1 MITPAVRTGLAIASA
16 LIAVTATPGCGG
28 NDKQS
33 SGGKN
38 DPIIIG
44 AAIAKSGTMSTFDTP
59 MLGGLRVAIKKV
71 NADGGIDGRPVKL
84 VTADHKSNLEQ
95 VQQSALDVMEKG
107 ADVVIT
113 THDFDFGSP
122 AARVANAKGLLALGG
137 AGGMSYGRQGIGPLT
152 FNLYPGNVTEGGVMA
167 QFASDQGYKQPFLFQ
182 DLSIQYTKE
191 VCDFFGKAFDELGAG
206 SPAGTA
212 KFQNDDT
219 SFASQINKLRS
230 SNADSIV
237 LCSYPPGGAAII
249 RQLRAAGIDLPIVAS
264 GGGMDGT
271 SWLKAVPGLTGYY
284 DSVAGSL
291 TGDDPRPEVNSM
303 FKDIERESGKQ
314 PQLAAQ
320 ALTGYSAVEMVK
332 RAVESSGGKT
342 DGKTLAK
349 KIESFK
355 GEKFLLGPVTYNA
368 ECHIPVGTPMHIRQV
383 KAGKSSY
390 LKEVTPSKVPA
401 SPC

>member
-1 MITPAVRTGLAIASA
+1 MTIPARRALVLASA
-16 LIAVTATPGCGG
+16 LITAVALQGCGG
-28 NDKQS
+28 DEGQS
-33 SGGKN
+33 GTGGQD
-38 DPIIIG
+38 DPIVIG

-59 MLGGLRVAIKKV
+59 MLGGLQIAIDKV
-71 NADGGIDGRPVKL
+71 NAEGGVGGRKVKL

-95 VQQSALDVMEKG
+95 VQQSALDVIEKG
-107 ADVVIT
+107 ADVVVT
-113 THDFDFGSP
+113 THDFDYGSP
-122 AARVANAKGLLALGG
+122 AARVANQKGRLALGG

-167 QFASDQGYKQPFLFQ
+167 QFAADQGYERPFLLQ

-191 VCDFFGKAFDELGAG
+191 VCDFFGKSFGELGAG
-206 SPAGTA
+206 SPAGSA
-212 KFQNDDT
+212 AFQNDDT
-219 SFASQINKLRS
+219 SFASQVNKLRS

-249 RQLRAAGIDLPIVAS
+249 RQLRAAGVTLPIIGS

-291 TGDDPRPEVNSM
+291 TGDDPRAEVNAM
-303 FKDIERESGKQ
+303 FEDIAQKSGEE

-332 RAVESSGGKT
+332 RAVEGSSGKT
-342 DGKTLAK
+342 DGEALAK
-349 KIESFK
+349 EIESFK

-368 ECHIPVGTPMHIRQV
+368 ECHIPVGTPMHIREV
-383 KAGKSSY
+383 DDGKSSY
-390 LKEVTPSKVPA
+390 LKEVTASKVPA